1 MKGASLPG
9 VLTAGALVALAGC
22 TSNETTADN
31 AIAVT
36 SSDTACEV
44 SSGQAPSGTLTFNVT
59 NAGAQVTEFYLLAE
73 DGLRIL
79 GEVENIGPGLRRDLV
94 LAVPPENISPRANPE

>member
-94 LAVPPENISPRANPE
+94 LAVPPGKYLTA